1 MNLKILRLMSLMT
14 IKIISPGLQT
24 TVQDMGRIG
33 WRHMGVPES
42 GAADKFS
49 MKLANQLLK
58 KNLNSPV
65 LECTLTG
72 PMLKF
77 LKPLTFVITGANM
90 ESRINNNFIENNV
103 PYKVKENDVLSLS
116 NCSTGCRSYIAFSE
130 DIICNS
136 FLESYSTYLP
146 AQLGGINGL
155 ALQAGF
161 TLKTQPCE
169 LTLSREENIDINQ
182 VHSYQNEWKIRVLVG
197 PEFNLLAD
205 ESKETVFKSNY
216 LVTNDTSRMG
226 TRIKG
231 INLQLDNK
239 YHMLSAPVNTGTI
252 QCPENGLPII
262 LGCDAQTLGGYPRI
276 LQIAEIDHPIIG
288 QLRPN
293 DKISFINITI
303 EEASKQL
310 VF

>member
-1 MNLKILRLMSLMT
+1 MNLMAIE
-14 IKIISPGLQT
+14 IISSGLQT
-24 TVQDMGRIG
+24 TVQDLGRIG

-49 MKLANQLLK
+49 MKLANQLLN

-72 PMLKF
+72 PIFKF
-77 LKPLTFVITGANM
+77 LKPLSFVITGANM
-90 ESRINNNFIENNV
+90 KPKINNNFIDNNV
-103 PYKVKENDVLSLS
+103 PYKAKENDVLSLS

-130 DIICNS
+130 DIICHS

-146 AQLGGINGL
+146 ARLGGVNGL
-155 ALQAGF
+155 ALQEGS

-169 LTLSREENIDINQ
+169 LILTTEENIDINRIN
-182 VHSYQNEWKIRVLVG
+182 SYKNEWKIRVIVG
-197 PEFNLLAD
+197 PEFTLLTD
-205 ESKETVFKSNY
+205 ESQETVFKSNY

-226 TRIKG
+226 TRIEG
-231 INLQLDNK
+231 INLQFDNK
-239 YHMLSAPVNTGTI
+239 CHMLSAPVNTGTI

-262 LGCDAQTLGGYPRI
+262 LGCDGQTLGGYPRI
-276 LQIAEIDHPIIG
+276 LQIAEIDHPLIG

-303 EEASKQL
+303 EEASRQL
-310 VF
+310 ENIWL